1 MGGGVTRRRAGQR
14 VELSRVTMSGQVA
27 TLFRAYMRAARKF
40 HDANVKDFL
49 MRRGRE
55 EFRKHVGETDKAK
68 LAKIVAEGEKSIAMI
83 ERTSVVY
90 GMYAPLHKSVLVK

>member
-1 MGGGVTRRRAGQR
+1 
-14 VELSRVTMSGQVA
+14 
-27 TLFRAYMRAARKF
+27 
-40 HDANVKDFL
+40 

-68 LAKIVAEGEKSIAMI
+68 LAKIVAEGEKSIVMI

-90 GMYAPLHKSVLVK
+90 GMYAPSHKSVLVK